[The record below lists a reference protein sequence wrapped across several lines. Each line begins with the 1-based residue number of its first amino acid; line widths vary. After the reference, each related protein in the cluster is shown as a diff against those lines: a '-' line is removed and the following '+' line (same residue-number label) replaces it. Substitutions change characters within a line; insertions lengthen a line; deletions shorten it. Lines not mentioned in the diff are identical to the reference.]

1 MDKQCHTVKLLI
13 VDDEPD
19 IVDELSEFLTGC
31 DYSCTGSHSAI
42 EACERFRNDPQIGI
56 VLCDLNM
63 PGMNGIQLVQELE
76 RIADFER
83 PFEAIIFTG
92 QTESRD
98 VIEAMRAGVSDYFQ
112 KPVDMDALLQT
123 IRRLELNLKE
133 RAGDYHQLGQLND
146 KLQSLA
152 ESIDT
157 LYQSIHKR
165 RHNFGAAM
173 APGSP
178 STTNAQV
185 LDEMPMPAPF
195 RLLSPRQLAVA
206 RLVGKG
212 LTNYQIACELGIT
225 ENTVKLYVSQV
236 LRLTHMHNRTQL
248 ALALSPGGS
257 SRQMGLTAH

>member
-1 MDKQCHTVKLLI
+1 
-13 VDDEPD
+13 
-19 IVDELSEFLTGC
+19 
-31 DYSCTGSHSAI
+31 
-42 EACERFRNDPQIGI
+42 NDPQIGI

-133 RAGDYHQLGQLND
+133 RAGDYRQLGQLND

-152 ESIDT
+152 ESID
-157 LYQSIHKR
+157 
-165 RHNFGAAM
+165 
-173 APGSP
+173 
-178 STTNAQV
+178 
-185 LDEMPMPAPF
+185 
-195 RLLSPRQLAVA
+195 
-206 RLVGKG
+206 
-212 LTNYQIACELGIT
+212 
-225 ENTVKLYVSQV
+225 
-236 LRLTHMHNRTQL
+236 
-248 ALALSPGGS
+248 
-257 SRQMGLTAH
+257 

>member
-19 IVDELSEFLTGC
+19 IVDEFSELLTGC
-31 DYSCTGSHSAI
+31 GYSCTGSHSAI
-42 EACERFRNDPQIGI
+42 EACDRFRNDPQIGI

-123 IRRLELNLKE
+123 IRRLELNLEE
-133 RAGDYHQLGQLND
+133 RARDYRQLGQLND
-146 KLQSLA
+146 KLH
-152 ESIDT
+152 T

-165 RHNFGAAM
+165 RHNFGAA
-173 APGSP
+173 P
-178 STTNAQV
+178 STANAQV
-185 LDEMPMPAPF
+185 LEEMPMPAPF

-248 ALALSPGGS
+248 ALALSPSGS
-257 SRQMGLTAH
+257 SKQMGLTAH